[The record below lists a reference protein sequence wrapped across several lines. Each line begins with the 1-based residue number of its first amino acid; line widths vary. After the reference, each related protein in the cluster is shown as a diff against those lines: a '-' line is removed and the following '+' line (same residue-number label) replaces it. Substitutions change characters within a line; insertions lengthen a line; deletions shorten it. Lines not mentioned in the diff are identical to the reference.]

1 MKKLAIGVDVGGT
14 NTVAGI
20 VDAEGNVLVKGS
32 ISTPKH
38 GDAAKYIKELADSI
52 KDMIK
57 NVKSLNPD
65 SEILG
70 IGTGAPNANYYKGTI
85 EHATNL
91 SFKGIIP
98 FIDLLRAQFPELKYL
113 ALTNDANA
121 ATLGEMIY
129 GGAKGMSNFVM
140 YTLGTGVGSGIVI
153 NGDLVYG
160 ADGFAGECGHIT
172 LIPNGRYCGC
182 DGRGHLEVYCSAP
195 GMKRTAFELMSKYNA
210 TDSLLADK
218 SFNELDSKMIYDA
231 AVAGDKVA
239 LEVFEL
245 TGHYLGMGLADTV
258 HILSPEAIFL
268 FGGPTAAGD
277 YIFKPTIASMES
289 HLMPVFKNKIKVL
302 PSKLKLG
309 DAAIV
314 GASALVWKEVEK
326 QQ

>member
-1 MKKLAIGVDVGGT
+1 
-14 NTVAGI
+14 
-20 VDAEGNVLVKGS
+20 
-32 ISTPKH
+32 
-38 GDAAKYIKELADSI
+38 
-52 KDMIK
+52 
-57 NVKSLNPD
+57 
-65 SEILG
+65 
-70 IGTGAPNANYYKGTI
+70 
-85 EHATNL
+85 
-91 SFKGIIP
+91 
-98 FIDLLRAQFPELKYL
+98 
-113 ALTNDANA
+113 
-121 ATLGEMIY
+121 
-129 GGAKGMSNFVM
+129 
-140 YTLGTGVGSGIVI
+140 
-153 NGDLVYG
+153 
-160 ADGFAGECGHIT
+160 
-172 LIPNGRYCGC
+172 
-182 DGRGHLEVYCSAP
+182 
-195 GMKRTAFELMSKYNA
+195 MKRTAFELMSKYNA